1 MRPLECLCLNR
12 MGRLRLVRSCIF
24 PFLDDS
30 PVRPYPC
37 SFLLECTHVCLL
49 SRQQSLRNSPARLA
63 LFLCTLVMFLV
74 STVHLILHIVQY
86 IVQVPYICDIDP
98 LPSDVQEIWNAT
110 YAGLALLERLQYLIS
125 DAIVVWRAVVIW
137 PRNWWVIGGMSFC
150 LFVTAGESCHRA
162 SGLHITV
169 EDANVGSHDF
179 GWLTDSVFCAVTSI
193 YLAVL
198 NVLTVTIPHEY
209 STVEKNMLGTF
220 PLMFTNAIATILI
233 AYKTW

>member
-1 MRPLECLCLNR
+1 MILGRSTSSYGYTRFFVRLCSMVRTFHATSGVFVCLNR
-12 MGRLRLVRSCIF
+12 VGRLRLVRSCIF

-37 SFLLECTHVCLL
+37 SFLLECTHVSLL
-49 SRQQSLRNSPARLA
+49 SRQQSLRNSHARLA

-86 IVQVPYICDIDP
+86 IVQVPHICDIDP

-137 PRNWWVIGGMSFC
+137 PRNWWVIGGYE
-150 LFVTAGESCHRA
+150 LLLVRH
-162 SGLHITV
+162 
-169 EDANVGSHDF
+169 
-179 GWLTDSVFCAVTSI
+179 GW
-193 YLAVL
+193 
-198 NVLTVTIPHEY
+198 
-209 STVEKNMLGTF
+209 
-220 PLMFTNAIATILI
+220 
-233 AYKTW
+233 